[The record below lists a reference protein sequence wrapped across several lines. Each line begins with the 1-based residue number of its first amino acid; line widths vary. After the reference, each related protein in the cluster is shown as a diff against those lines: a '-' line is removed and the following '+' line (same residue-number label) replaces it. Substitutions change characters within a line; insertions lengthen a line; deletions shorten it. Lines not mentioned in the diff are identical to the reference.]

1 MLDARYLCVSHP
13 AFPTIHSAMIRI
25 LAPSIMDSADEV
37 KPLAFFS
44 SPAGRLELYWWNE
57 FRTVVIHKSS
67 NNHWYQQR
75 DGNIHDTLRALMC
88 FYPDEPGTLR
98 TSHMLYTMPNDNCDF
113 KEFDA
118 DMTAGFFDC
127 EWSDFACDGM
137 VIHGDLHI
145 DYPPPFPPAS
155 EPVGSE
161 PVQLRHPRRTRHI

>member
-1 MLDARYLCVSHP
+1 
-13 AFPTIHSAMIRI
+13 MIRI

-88 FYPDEPGTLR
+88 FYPSEPGTLR
-98 TSHMLYTMPNDNCDF
+98 TSHMLYTTPNDNCDF

-118 DMTAGFFDC
+118 DMTAGFFECD
-127 EWSDFACDGM
+127 WSDFACDGM
-137 VIHGDLHI
+137 VIHGNLDI
-145 DYPPPFPPAS
+145 AYPEPLAQQPPAS
-155 EPVGSE
+155 EPAVAALALAQQ
-161 PVQLRHPRRTRHI
+161 QLRHPRRTRHI